1 MLLAEVLSLHFFR
14 PFPLASEE
22 PLGRAR
28 VEGSEIYSD
37 TFWAAGR
44 PEAGLVP
51 GCWGWE
57 TRREGKLPAPGL
69 WEPLQ
74 LAKGTCEPQG
84 PGEVHYCP
92 RRAEGHVS
100 QVDRPWP
107 QGENQSSRSLRPA
120 QSTLSEPRFSPLSR
134 WNSSSCSPCILS
146 CGAGGDS

>member
-28 VEGSEIYSD
+28 VEGSEIYSLD

-57 TRREGKLPAPGL
+57 TRREGNLLAPGL
-69 WEPLQ
+69 QEPLQ
-74 LAKGTCEPQG
+74 LAEGTCEPQG
-84 PGEVHYCP
+84 PGEVHYRP

-100 QVDRPWP
+100 QGGQALAPRRKPVLPEPVTSAEHPFRP
-107 QGENQSSRSLRPA
+107 SV
-120 QSTLSEPRFSPLSR
+120 FPLV
-134 WNSSSCSPCILS
+134 PLE
-146 CGAGGDS
+146 